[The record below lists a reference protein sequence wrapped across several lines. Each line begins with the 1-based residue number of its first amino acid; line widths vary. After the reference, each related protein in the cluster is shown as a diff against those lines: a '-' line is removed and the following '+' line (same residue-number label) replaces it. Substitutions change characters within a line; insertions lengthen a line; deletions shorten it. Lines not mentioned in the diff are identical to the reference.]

1 MKKVS
6 VEVSVYDSGKIR
18 VLAKYE
24 EGGVVFGNL
33 NEIFMRQEQE
43 RAAQAAIEALKS
55 YLSVCN
61 IVPAGEPA

>member
-24 EGGVVFGNL
+24 EGGVVFGNF
-33 NEIFMRQEQE
+33 NENFMRQEQE

-55 YLSVCN
+55 YLDVCN